1 MRAIRLLVALAVAL
15 PALGAAA
22 DLDALGRIRNEGLRE
37 SQVMAIAHHLTDAI
51 GPRLTGSPQMLAAN
65 EWARDKFTE
74 WGLADAHLEAYDF
87 GEGWTFA
94 RSEMRMTAPVAAELF
109 ALPKAWTPGTPGI
122 VRGEAM
128 KVKLES
134 PEDVEKL
141 AGKVAGK
148 ILFVAEPH
156 ERRDPEEP
164 MFERRTPADLDELV
178 EYDVPGERDREAWR
192 ERRRKMRAVWR
203 KANELFA
210 AEGVLATVD
219 VSSFDHGAVRLGGA
233 GTNGI
238 PGELEGVPSV
248 VLGAEQYARIVR
260 LLEDETKVELE
271 LQVDATFHRDD
282 PRAWNTLADLPGG
295 SLRDE
300 IVMAGA
306 HLDSWHPGTGAT
318 DNAAGSAVVLE
329 AARILKS
336 LGRTPRR
343 TIRFALW
350 SGEEQG
356 LLGSSAYVEQHL
368 ARRPESTDPEQ
379 LEMPKRWRQA
389 GWPIQPL
396 QPAYGRFYAYF
407 NLDNGGGRV
416 RGIYA
421 QENLGAKALF
431 ERWFEPLAD
440 LGATAVTMENTSS
453 TDHVPF
459 DRVGLPGFQFVQ
471 DSRDYGTRTHHSHLD
486 TYDYLQREDL
496 MQAAV
501 VMASVLWQAANDEG
515 AFPRKP
521 MPEEPKAE
529 REKRE
534 KRERGEEAAPA
545 ADETSATSASASAK
559 P

>member
-1 MRAIRLLVALAVAL
+1 MRSLPVAALVFALAAPV
-15 PALGAAA
+15 PGAAA
-22 DLDALGRIRNEGLRE
+22 DLDALGRIRDEGLRSSE
-37 SQVMAIAHHLTDAI
+37 VMEIAEHLTDAI
-51 GPRLTGSPQMLAAN
+51 GPRLTGSPQMRVAN
-65 EWARDKFTE
+65 EWTRDQFSE
-74 WGLADAHLEAYDF
+74 WGLADARLEPYEF
-87 GEGWTFA
+87 GEGWSFT
-94 RSEMRMTAPVAAELF
+94 RSEMRMLAPVAAELF
-109 ALPKAWTPGTPGI
+109 ALPKAWTPGTDGV

-134 PEDVEKL
+134 AEDVEKL
-141 AGKVAGK
+141 AGKISGK
-148 ILFVAEPH
+148 ILFVAEPR
-156 ERRDPEEP
+156 ERRDPEKP
-164 MFERRTPADLDELV
+164 MFVRRTPAELDELV
-178 EYDVPGERDREAWR
+178 EYDIPGARDREAWR
-192 ERRRKMRAVWR
+192 ERRRKMREVWK

-238 PGELEGVPSV
+238 PGELEGVPAL
-248 VLGAEQYARIVR
+248 VLGAEQYARIYR
-260 LLEDETKVELE
+260 LLEEKTPVELE
-271 LQVDATFHRDD
+271 IQVDATYHRDD
-282 PRAWNTLADLPGG
+282 PNAWNTLAELPGG

-318 DNAAGSAVVLE
+318 DNAAGSAVVME

-368 ARRPESTDPEQ
+368 ATRPESTDPEQ
-379 LEMPKRWRQA
+379 LELPARWRQK
-389 GWPIQPL
+389 GWPIHPI
-396 QPAYGRFYAYF
+396 QPAYGKFYAYF

-431 ERWFEPLAD
+431 ERWMAPLAD
-440 LGATAVTMENTSS
+440 LGVTAVTMENTSS

-471 DSRDYGTRTHHSHLD
+471 DSRDYSTRTHHSHLD

-501 VMASVLWQAANDEG
+501 VMASTLWQAANEDG
-515 AFPRKP
+515 PFPRKP

-534 KRERGEEAAPA
+534 RRERGEAEEAKGEASGA
-545 ADETSATSASASAK
+545 STASAAR
-559 P
+559 